1 MDETSPVRY
10 GNGVPD
16 GQVLDEELEGMED
29 ISDGRHMCYMG
40 SCLTLEILSNPRDI
54 ISNE

>member
-10 GNGVPD
+10 GVPD
-16 GQVLDEELEGMED
+16 GQVLDEELESMED